1 MENASK
7 ALIIAGA
14 ILISILIIAIGM
26 YIYTSS
32 SSSIYGATSQM
43 NSQEVTA
50 FNQGWTNYE
59 GTQKGSNCRTLIS
72 QIIANN
78 STNKEDPTKLINL
91 QVGNDDYTVVTTEDN
106 GNPIAA
112 DDISTV
118 LTNMQTARNSIELK
132 HNYKVTTE
140 INNSTG
146 IINKVIITY

>member
-50 FNQGWTNYE
+50 FNQTWTNYE
-59 GTQKGSNCRTLIS
+59 GTQKGSNCRGLIS

-78 STNKEDPTKLINL
+78 STNKEDPTKLISIKFDGVNGADN
-91 QVGNDDYTVVTTEDN
+91 VEVTSSDAVEEGITK
-106 GNPIAA
+106 
-112 DDISTV
+112 
-118 LTNMQTARNSIELK
+118 MQTARNKIEIK
-132 HNYKVTTE
+132 HNYWVETE
-140 INNSTG
+140 VDTKTG
-146 IINKVIITY
+146 IVNTVIIYYTKP